1 MLCFELLDSIPGA
14 TGQDLKY
21 RTGRN
26 MGSGAQIP
34 RLKACLSHLSSLF
47 PISKGKRK
55 SLHPWDYS
63 EA

>member
-1 MLCFELLDSIPGA
+1 MRSWVASWALLELLDSIPGA

-34 RLKACLSHLSSLF
+34 RLKAYLSHLPTVSYL
-47 PISKGKRK
+47 KR
-55 SLHPWDYS
+55 
-63 EA
+63 ET

>member
-1 MLCFELLDSIPGA
+1 MRSWVASWALLELLDSIPGA

-34 RLKACLSHLSSLF
+34 RLKACLSHLPSVSYL
-47 PISKGKRK
+47 KR
-55 SLHPWDYS
+55 
-63 EA
+63 ET